1 MSNKVFK
8 ILFGILVILAISLL
22 TYYHET
28 DKTSFNNDLFFWALL
43 FGAVAALIDGSLGM
57 AYGVT
62 GTAFL
67 LGYGISP
74 VKAVAYIHIAEIF
87 VSGSTG
93 LNHWKIGNVD
103 TKLFKKLL
111 IPGIIGAILG
121 ALIIAKVKIP
131 YLSIVIS
138 IYLLFMGIFLIA
150 KAYSK
155 IKLQLKQKISV
166 VIPLAVTGGFVDGA
180 GGGGWGPVV
189 TTSLLGGKM
198 EPKKVIGTVNASE
211 FFINLAS
218 AVSLLFLVK
227 VTDWEALAG
236 LIIGGFL
243 VAPYAARVTSKMSE
257 KMILTIVGCLITIL
271 SIRKIY
277 IFFLN

>member
-1 MSNKVFK
+1 MNNKVFK
-8 ILFGILVILAISLL
+8 ILFGILVISAISLL
-22 TYYHET
+22 SYYHET

-87 VSGSTG
+87 VSGSSG
-93 LNHWKIGNVD
+93 LNHWKIGNID

-131 YLSIVIS
+131 YLSIIIS

-155 IKLQLKQKISV
+155 IKLQFKQNNSV

-243 VAPYAARVTSKMSE
+243 VAPYAARVTSKMSV
-257 KMILTIVGCLITIL
+257 KMILTFVGVLITVISL
-271 SIRKIY
+271 RKIFN
-277 IFFLN
+277 FFI

>member
-8 ILFGILVILAISLL
+8 ILFGILVILATSLL
-22 TYYHET
+22 TYYYET
-28 DKTSFNNDLFFWALL
+28 DKTSFNSDLFFWALL

-74 VKAVAYIHIAEIF
+74 VKAVAYVHIAEIF

-93 LNHWKIGNVD
+93 LNHWKIGNID

-131 YLSIVIS
+131 YLSIIIS

-155 IKLQLKQKISV
+155 IKLQFKQKNSV

-243 VAPYAARVTSKMSE
+243 VAPYAARVTSKMSV
-257 KMILTIVGCLITIL
+257 KMILTFVGLLITIISL
-271 SIRKIY
+271 KKIFN
-277 IFFLN
+277 FFI

>member
-1 MSNKVFK
+1 MSNKVFR
-8 ILFGILVILAISLL
+8 ILFSLLVVSAIAML
-22 TYYHET
+22 TYYRET
-28 DKTSFNNDLFFWALL
+28 DATPFNSDLFFWALL
-43 FGAVAALIDGSLGM
+43 FGSIAAFIDGSLGM

-74 VKAVAYIHIAEIF
+74 IKAVAYIHIAEIF
-87 VSGSTG
+87 VSGSSG

-121 ALIIAKVKIP
+121 ALVITKVKIP

-138 IYLLFMGIFLIA
+138 IYLLIMGIFLIT
-150 KAYSK
+150 KAYAK
-155 IKLQLKQKISV
+155 IKLQVKQKNSV
-166 VIPLAVTGGFVDGA
+166 VIPLALTGGFVDGA

-189 TTSLLGGKM
+189 ATSLLGGKM
-198 EPKKVIGTVNASE
+198 MPRKVIGTVNASE

-218 AVSLLFLVK
+218 ATAFLFLVK

-243 VAPYAARVTSKMSE
+243 ITPYAAKATSRMSV
-257 KMILTIVGCLITIL
+257 KMILTVVGCLITAL
-271 SIRKIY
+271 SVRKIY
-277 IFFLN
+277 IFFF

>member
-1 MSNKVFK
+1 MNNKVFK
-8 ILFGILVILAISLL
+8 ILFGVLVISAISLL

-87 VSGSTG
+87 VSGSSG
-93 LNHWKIGNVD
+93 LNHWKIGNID

-155 IKLQLKQKISV
+155 IKLQFKQKNSV

-243 VAPYAARVTSKMSE
+243 VAPYAARVTSKMSV
-257 KMILTIVGCLITIL
+257 KMILTFVGVLITVISL
-271 SIRKIY
+271 RKIFN
-277 IFFLN
+277 FFI

>member
-1 MSNKVFK
+1 MNNKVFK
-8 ILFGILVILAISLL
+8 ILFGILVISAISLL

-87 VSGSTG
+87 VSGSSG
-93 LNHWKIGNVD
+93 LNHWKIGNID

-155 IKLQLKQKISV
+155 IKLQFKQKNSV

-243 VAPYAARVTSKMSE
+243 VAPYAARVTSKMSM
-257 KMILTIVGCLITIL
+257 KMILTFVGVLITVISL
-271 SIRKIY
+271 RKIFN
-277 IFFLN
+277 FFI

>member
-1 MSNKVFK
+1 MSNKVFR
-8 ILFGILVILAISLL
+8 ILFGLLVISAIAMLG
-22 TYYHET
+22 YYRGT
-28 DKTSFNNDLFFWALL
+28 DVTPFNSDLFFWALL
-43 FGAVAALIDGSLGM
+43 FGSIAALIDGSLGM

-74 VKAVAYIHIAEIF
+74 IKAVAYVHIAEIF
-87 VSGSTG
+87 VSGSSG
-93 LNHWKIGNVD
+93 LNHWRIGNVD

-111 IPGIIGAILG
+111 MPGIIGAVLG
-121 ALIIAKVKIP
+121 ALIITKIKIP

-150 KAYSK
+150 KAYAK
-155 IKLQLKQKISV
+155 IKLQFKQKNSV

-198 EPKKVIGTVNASE
+198 MPKKVIGTVNASE

-218 AVSLLFLVK
+218 ATAFLFLVK

-243 VAPYAARVTSKMSE
+243 ITPYAAKATSRMSV
-257 KMILTIVGCLITIL
+257 KMILTVVGCLITAL
-271 SIRKIY
+271 SIRKLY
-277 IFFLN
+277 IFFF

>member
-1 MSNKVFK
+1 MNNKVFK
-8 ILFGILVILAISLL
+8 ILFGILVISAISLL

-87 VSGSTG
+87 VSGSSG
-93 LNHWKIGNVD
+93 LNHWKIGNID

-121 ALIIAKVKIP
+121 ALIIAKVKIS

-155 IKLQLKQKISV
+155 IKLQFKQKNSV

-243 VAPYAARVTSKMSE
+243 VAPYAARVTSKMSV
-257 KMILTIVGCLITIL
+257 KMILTFVGVLITVISL
-271 SIRKIY
+271 RKIFN
-277 IFFLN
+277 FFI

>member
-1 MSNKVFK
+1 MNNKVFK
-8 ILFGILVILAISLL
+8 ILFGILVISAISLL

-87 VSGSTG
+87 VSGSSG
-93 LNHWKIGNVD
+93 LNHWKIGNID

-155 IKLQLKQKISV
+155 IKLQFKQKNSV

-243 VAPYAARVTSKMSE
+243 VAPYAARVTSKMSV
-257 KMILTIVGCLITIL
+257 KMILIFVGVLITVISL
-271 SIRKIY
+271 RKIFN
-277 IFFLN
+277 FFI

>member
-1 MSNKVFK
+1 MSNRVFR
-8 ILFGILVILAISLL
+8 ILFGLLVVSAIAMLS
-22 TYYHET
+22 YYRGT
-28 DKTSFNNDLFFWALL
+28 DVTPFNSDLFFWALL
-43 FGAVAALIDGSLGM
+43 FGSIAALIDGSLGM

-74 VKAVAYIHIAEIF
+74 IKAVAYIHIAEIF
-87 VSGSTG
+87 VSGSSG

-121 ALIIAKVKIP
+121 ALVITKVKIS

-150 KAYSK
+150 KAYAK
-155 IKLQLKQKISV
+155 IKLQIKQKNSV
-166 VIPLAVTGGFVDGA
+166 VLPLAVTGGFVDGA

-189 TTSLLGGKM
+189 ATSLLGGKM
-198 EPKKVIGTVNASE
+198 MPRKVIGTVNASE

-218 AVSLLFLVK
+218 ATTFLFLVK
-227 VTDWEALAG
+227 ITDWEALAG

-243 VAPYAARVTSKMSE
+243 ITPYAAKATSRMSV
-257 KMILTIVGCLITIL
+257 KMILTVVGCLITAL
-271 SIRKIY
+271 SVRKIY
-277 IFFLN
+277 IFFF

>member
-1 MSNKVFK
+1 MSNKVFQ
-8 ILFGILVILAISLL
+8 ILFGLLVVSAIAML
-22 TYYHET
+22 TYYRET
-28 DKTSFNNDLFFWALL
+28 DATPFNSDLFFWALL
-43 FGAVAALIDGSLGM
+43 FGSIAAFIDGSLGM

-62 GTAFL
+62 GAAFL

-74 VKAVAYIHIAEIF
+74 IKAVAYIHIAEIF
-87 VSGSTG
+87 VSGSSG

-121 ALIIAKVKIP
+121 ALVITKVKIP

-138 IYLLFMGIFLIA
+138 IYLLIMGIFLIT
-150 KAYSK
+150 KAYAK
-155 IKLQLKQKISV
+155 IKLQVKQKNSV
-166 VIPLAVTGGFVDGA
+166 VIPLAVTGGFIDGA

-198 EPKKVIGTVNASE
+198 MPRKVIGTVNASE

-218 AVSLLFLVK
+218 ATAFLFLVK

-243 VAPYAARVTSKMSE
+243 ITPYAAKATSRMSV
-257 KMILTIVGCLITIL
+257 KRILTVVGCLITAL
-271 SIRKIY
+271 SVRKIY
-277 IFFLN
+277 IFFF

>member
-8 ILFGILVILAISLL
+8 ILFGILVISAVSLL

-28 DKTSFNNDLFFWALL
+28 DKSSFNNDLFFWALL
-43 FGAVAALIDGSLGM
+43 FGALAALIDGSLGM

-87 VSGSTG
+87 VSGSSG
-93 LNHWKIGNVD
+93 LNHWKIGNVNI
-103 TKLFKKLL
+103 KLFKKLL
-111 IPGIIGAILG
+111 LPGIIGATLG
-121 ALIIAKVKIP
+121 ALIIAKVEIP
-131 YLSIVIS
+131 YLSIIIS
-138 IYLLFMGIFLIA
+138 VYLLIMGIFLII

-155 IKLQLKQKISV
+155 IKLQFKQKNSV

-189 TTSLLGGKM
+189 TTSLLGSKM

-218 AVSLLFLVK
+218 AISLLLLVK

-243 VAPYAARVTSKMSE
+243 VAPYAARVTSKMSI
-257 KMILTIVGCLITIL
+257 KIILTFVGVLIIVISL
-271 SIRKIY
+271 RKIFN
-277 IFFLN
+277 FFI

>member
-1 MSNKVFK
+1 MSNKVFR
-8 ILFGILVILAISLL
+8 ILFGLLVISAIAMLG
-22 TYYHET
+22 YYRGT
-28 DKTSFNNDLFFWALL
+28 DVTAFNSDLFFWALL
-43 FGAVAALIDGSLGM
+43 FGSIAAFIDGSLGM

-74 VKAVAYIHIAEIF
+74 IKAVAYIHIAEIF
-87 VSGSTG
+87 VSGSSG

-121 ALIIAKVKIP
+121 ALVITKVKIP

-138 IYLLFMGIFLIA
+138 IYLLIMGIFLIT
-150 KAYSK
+150 KAYAK
-155 IKLQLKQKISV
+155 IKLQVKQKNSV

-189 TTSLLGGKM
+189 ATSLLGGKM
-198 EPKKVIGTVNASE
+198 MPRKVIGTVNASE

-218 AVSLLFLVK
+218 ATAFLFLVK

-243 VAPYAARVTSKMSE
+243 ITPYAAKATSRLSV
-257 KMILTIVGCLITIL
+257 KMILTVVGCLITAL
-271 SIRKIY
+271 SVRKIY
-277 IFFLN
+277 IFFF

>member
-1 MSNKVFK
+1 M
-8 ILFGILVILAISLL
+8 L
-22 TYYHET
+22 TYYRGIDAT
-28 DKTSFNNDLFFWALL
+28 PFNSDLFFWALL
-43 FGAVAALIDGSLGM
+43 FGSVAALIDGSLGM

-62 GTAFL
+62 GVAFL

-87 VSGSTG
+87 VSGSSG

-111 IPGIIGAILG
+111 IPGIIGSILG
-121 ALIIAKVKIP
+121 ALIITKVKIP

-150 KAYSK
+150 KAYTK
-155 IKLQLKQKISV
+155 IKLQFKQKSTIV
-166 VIPLAVTGGFVDGA
+166 VPLAVTGGFVDGA
-180 GGGGWGPVV
+180 AGGGWGPVV

-198 EPKKVIGTVNASE
+198 LPKKVIGTVNASE

-218 AVSLLFLVK
+218 ATTLLFLVK
-227 VTDWEALAG
+227 ITDWEALAG

-243 VAPYAARVTSKMSE
+243 MAPYAAKATSKMSV
-257 KMILTIVGCLITIL
+257 KMILTVVGCLIIIL
-271 SIRKIY
+271 SIRKI
-277 IFFLN
+277 IPLFI

>member
-1 MSNKVFK
+1 MSNKVFR
-8 ILFGILVILAISLL
+8 ILFGLLVISAIAMLG
-22 TYYHET
+22 YYRGT
-28 DKTSFNNDLFFWALL
+28 DVTPFNSDLFFWALL
-43 FGAVAALIDGSLGM
+43 FGSIAALIDGSLGM

-74 VKAVAYIHIAEIF
+74 IKAVAYIHIAEIF
-87 VSGSTG
+87 VSGSSG

-121 ALIIAKVKIP
+121 ALVITKVKIP

-138 IYLLFMGIFLIA
+138 IYLLIMGIFLIT
-150 KAYSK
+150 KAYAK
-155 IKLQLKQKISV
+155 IKLQVNQKNSV

-189 TTSLLGGKM
+189 ATSLLGGKM
-198 EPKKVIGTVNASE
+198 MPRKVIGTVNASE

-218 AVSLLFLVK
+218 ATAFLFLVK

-243 VAPYAARVTSKMSE
+243 ITPYAAKATSRMSV
-257 KMILTIVGCLITIL
+257 KMILTVVGCLITAL
-271 SIRKIY
+271 SVRKIY
-277 IFFLN
+277 IFFF

>member
-8 ILFGILVILAISLL
+8 ILFGILVISAISLL

-87 VSGSTG
+87 VTGSSG
-93 LNHWKIGNVD
+93 LNHWKIGNID

-155 IKLQLKQKISV
+155 IKLQFKQKNSV

-243 VAPYAARVTSKMSE
+243 VAPYAARVTSKMSV
-257 KMILTIVGCLITIL
+257 KMILTFVGVLITVISL
-271 SIRKIY
+271 RKIFN
-277 IFFLN
+277 FFI

>member
-1 MSNKVFK
+1 MNNKVFK
-8 ILFGILVILAISLL
+8 ILFGILVISAISLL

-87 VSGSTG
+87 VSGSSG
-93 LNHWKIGNVD
+93 LNHWKIGNID

-131 YLSIVIS
+131 YLSIIIS

-155 IKLQLKQKISV
+155 IKLQFKQKNSV

-243 VAPYAARVTSKMSE
+243 VAPYAARVTSKMSV
-257 KMILTIVGCLITIL
+257 KMILTFVGVLITVISL
-271 SIRKIY
+271 RKIFN
-277 IFFLN
+277 FFI

>member
-1 MSNKVFK
+1 MNNKVFK
-8 ILFGILVILAISLL
+8 ILFGILVISAVSLL

-87 VSGSTG
+87 VSGSSG
-93 LNHWKIGNVD
+93 LNHWKIGNID

-155 IKLQLKQKISV
+155 IKLQFKQKNSV

-243 VAPYAARVTSKMSE
+243 VAPYAARVTSKMSV
-257 KMILTIVGCLITIL
+257 KMILTFVGVLITVISL
-271 SIRKIY
+271 RKIFN
-277 IFFLN
+277 FFI

>member
-8 ILFGILVILAISLL
+8 ILFGILVISAVSLL

-28 DKTSFNNDLFFWALL
+28 DKSSFNNDLFFWALL
-43 FGAVAALIDGSLGM
+43 FGALAALIDGSLGM

-67 LGYGISP
+67 IGYGISP

-87 VSGSTG
+87 VSGSSG
-93 LNHWKIGNVD
+93 LNHWKIGNVNI
-103 TKLFKKLL
+103 KLFKKLL
-111 IPGIIGAILG
+111 LPGIIGATLG
-121 ALIIAKVKIP
+121 ALIIAKVEIP
-131 YLSIVIS
+131 YLSIIIS
-138 IYLLFMGIFLIA
+138 VYLLIMGIFLII

-155 IKLQLKQKISV
+155 IKLQFKQKNSV

-189 TTSLLGGKM
+189 TTSLLGSKM

-218 AVSLLFLVK
+218 AISLLLLVK

-243 VAPYAARVTSKMSE
+243 VAPYAARVTSKMSI
-257 KMILTIVGCLITIL
+257 KIILTFVGVLIIVISL
-271 SIRKIY
+271 RKIFN
-277 IFFLN
+277 FFI

>member
-1 MSNKVFK
+1 MNNKVFK
-8 ILFGILVILAISLL
+8 ILFGILVISAVSLL

-87 VSGSTG
+87 VSGSSG
-93 LNHWKIGNVD
+93 LNHWKIGNID

-131 YLSIVIS
+131 YLSIIIS
-138 IYLLFMGIFLIA
+138 IYLLFMGIFLVA

-155 IKLQLKQKISV
+155 IKLQFKQNNSV

-243 VAPYAARVTSKMSE
+243 VAPYAARVTSKMSV
-257 KMILTIVGCLITIL
+257 KMILTFVGVLITVISL
-271 SIRKIY
+271 RKIFN
-277 IFFLN
+277 FFI

>member
-1 MSNKVFK
+1 MSNKVFR
-8 ILFGILVILAISLL
+8 ILFGLLVVSAIAML
-22 TYYHET
+22 TYYRET
-28 DKTSFNNDLFFWALL
+28 DATPFNSDLFFWALL
-43 FGAVAALIDGSLGM
+43 FGSIAAFIDGSLGM

-74 VKAVAYIHIAEIF
+74 IKAVAYIHIAEIF
-87 VSGSTG
+87 VSGSSG

-121 ALIIAKVKIP
+121 ALVITKVKIP

-138 IYLLFMGIFLIA
+138 IYLLIMGIFLIT
-150 KAYSK
+150 KAYAK
-155 IKLQLKQKISV
+155 IKLQVKQKNSV

-189 TTSLLGGKM
+189 ATSLLGGKM
-198 EPKKVIGTVNASE
+198 MPRKVIGTVNASE

-218 AVSLLFLVK
+218 ATAFLFLVK

-243 VAPYAARVTSKMSE
+243 ITPYAAKATSRMSV
-257 KMILTIVGCLITIL
+257 KMILTVVGCLITAL
-271 SIRKIY
+271 SIRKLY
-277 IFFLN
+277 IFFF

>member
-1 MSNKVFK
+1 MSNKVFR
-8 ILFGILVILAISLL
+8 ILFGLLVISAIAMLG
-22 TYYHET
+22 YYRGT
-28 DKTSFNNDLFFWALL
+28 DVTPFNSDLFFWALL
-43 FGAVAALIDGSLGM
+43 FGSIAALIDGSLGM

-74 VKAVAYIHIAEIF
+74 IKAVAYIHIAEIF
-87 VSGSTG
+87 VSGSSG

-121 ALIIAKVKIP
+121 ALVITKVKIS

-150 KAYSK
+150 KAYAK
-155 IKLQLKQKISV
+155 IKLQIKQKNSV
-166 VIPLAVTGGFVDGA
+166 VLPLAVTGGFVDGA

-189 TTSLLGGKM
+189 ATSLLGGKM
-198 EPKKVIGTVNASE
+198 MPRKVIGTVNASE

-218 AVSLLFLVK
+218 ATAFLFLVK

-243 VAPYAARVTSKMSE
+243 ITPYAAKATSRMSV
-257 KMILTIVGCLITIL
+257 KMILTVVGCLITAL
-271 SIRKIY
+271 SVRKIY
-277 IFFLN
+277 IFFF

>member
-1 MSNKVFK
+1 MSNRVFR
-8 ILFGILVILAISLL
+8 ILFGLLVFSAVAML
-22 TYYHET
+22 TYYRET
-28 DKTSFNNDLFFWALL
+28 DVTPFNSDLFFWALL
-43 FGAVAALIDGSLGM
+43 FGSIAAFIDGSLGM

-74 VKAVAYIHIAEIF
+74 IKAVAYIHIAEIF
-87 VSGSTG
+87 VSGSSG

-121 ALIIAKVKIP
+121 ALVITKVKIS

-150 KAYSK
+150 KAYAK
-155 IKLQLKQKISV
+155 IKLQIKQKNSV
-166 VIPLAVTGGFVDGA
+166 VLPLAVTGGFVDGA

-189 TTSLLGGKM
+189 ATSLLGGKM
-198 EPKKVIGTVNASE
+198 MPRKVIGTVNASE

-218 AVSLLFLVK
+218 ATTFLFLVK
-227 VTDWEALAG
+227 ITDWEALAG

-243 VAPYAARVTSKMSE
+243 ITPYAAKATSRMSV
-257 KMILTIVGCLITIL
+257 KMILTVVGCLITAL
-271 SIRKIY
+271 SVRKIY
-277 IFFLN
+277 IFFF

>member
-1 MSNKVFK
+1 MSNKVFR
-8 ILFGILVILAISLL
+8 ILFGLLVVSAIAMLG
-22 TYYHET
+22 YYRGT
-28 DKTSFNNDLFFWALL
+28 DVTPFNSDLFFWALL
-43 FGAVAALIDGSLGM
+43 FGSIAALIDGSLGM

-74 VKAVAYIHIAEIF
+74 IKAVAYIHIAEIF
-87 VSGSTG
+87 VSGSSG
-93 LNHWKIGNVD
+93 LNHWRIGNVD

-111 IPGIIGAILG
+111 IPGIIGAVLG
-121 ALIIAKVKIP
+121 ALIITKIKIP

-150 KAYSK
+150 KAYAK
-155 IKLQLKQKISV
+155 IKLQFKQKNSV
-166 VIPLAVTGGFVDGA
+166 VIPLAITGGFVDGA

-198 EPKKVIGTVNASE
+198 MPKKVIGTVNASE

-218 AVSLLFLVK
+218 ATAFLFLVK

-243 VAPYAARVTSKMSE
+243 ITPYAAKATSRMSV
-257 KMILTIVGCLITIL
+257 KMILTVVGCLITAL
-271 SIRKIY
+271 SVRKIY
-277 IFFLN
+277 IFFF

>member
-1 MSNKVFK
+1 MNNKVFK
-8 ILFGILVILAISLL
+8 ILFGILVISAISLL

-87 VSGSTG
+87 VSGSSG
-93 LNHWKIGNVD
+93 LNHWKIGNID

-155 IKLQLKQKISV
+155 IKLQFKQKNSV

-243 VAPYAARVTSKMSE
+243 VAPYAARVTSKMSV
-257 KMILTIVGCLITIL
+257 KMILTFVGVLITVISL
-271 SIRKIY
+271 RKIFN
-277 IFFLN
+277 FFI

>member
-1 MSNKVFK
+1 MNNKVFK
-8 ILFGILVILAISLL
+8 ILFGILVISAISLL

-155 IKLQLKQKISV
+155 IKLQFKQKNSTI
-166 VIPLAVTGGFVDGA
+166 IPLAVTGGFVDGA

-243 VAPYAARVTSKMSE
+243 VAPYAARVTSKMSV
-257 KMILTIVGCLITIL
+257 KMILTFVGVLITVISL
-271 SIRKIY
+271 RKIFN
-277 IFFLN
+277 FFI

>member
-1 MSNKVFK
+1 MSNKVFR
-8 ILFGILVILAISLL
+8 ILFGLLVVSAIAML
-22 TYYHET
+22 TYYRET
-28 DKTSFNNDLFFWALL
+28 DATPFNSDLFFWALL
-43 FGAVAALIDGSLGM
+43 FGSIAAFIDGGLGM

-74 VKAVAYIHIAEIF
+74 IKAVAYIHIAEIF
-87 VSGSTG
+87 VSGSSG

-121 ALIIAKVKIP
+121 ALVITKVKIP

-138 IYLLFMGIFLIA
+138 IYLLIMGIFLIT
-150 KAYSK
+150 KAYAK
-155 IKLQLKQKISV
+155 IKLQVKQKNSV

-189 TTSLLGGKM
+189 ATSLLGGKM
-198 EPKKVIGTVNASE
+198 MPRKVIGTVNASE

-218 AVSLLFLVK
+218 ATAFLFLVK

-243 VAPYAARVTSKMSE
+243 ITPYAAKATSRMSV
-257 KMILTIVGCLITIL
+257 KMILTIVGCLITAL
-271 SIRKIY
+271 SVRKIY
-277 IFFLN
+277 IFFF

>member
-1 MSNKVFK
+1 MNNKVFK
-8 ILFGILVILAISLL
+8 ILFGILVISAISLL

-87 VSGSTG
+87 VSGSSG
-93 LNHWKIGNVD
+93 LNHWKIGNID

-155 IKLQLKQKISV
+155 IKLQFKQKNSV

-243 VAPYAARVTSKMSE
+243 VTPYAARVTSKMSV
-257 KMILTIVGCLITIL
+257 KMILTFVGVLITVISL
-271 SIRKIY
+271 RKIFN
-277 IFFLN
+277 FFI

>member
-1 MSNKVFK
+1 MNNKVFK
-8 ILFGILVILAISLL
+8 ILFGILVISAIYLL

-87 VSGSTG
+87 VSGSSG
-93 LNHWKIGNVD
+93 LNHWKIGNID

-155 IKLQLKQKISV
+155 IKLQFKQKNSV

-243 VAPYAARVTSKMSE
+243 VAPYAARVTSKMSV
-257 KMILTIVGCLITIL
+257 KMILTFVGVLITVISL
-271 SIRKIY
+271 RKIFN
-277 IFFLN
+277 FFI

>member
-1 MSNKVFK
+1 MSNKVFR
-8 ILFGILVILAISLL
+8 ILFGLLVVSAIAML
-22 TYYHET
+22 TYYRET
-28 DKTSFNNDLFFWALL
+28 DATPFNSDLFFWALL
-43 FGAVAALIDGSLGM
+43 FGSIAAFIDGSLGM

-74 VKAVAYIHIAEIF
+74 IKAVAYIHIAEIF
-87 VSGSTG
+87 VSGSSG

-111 IPGIIGAILG
+111 IPGIVGAILG
-121 ALIIAKVKIP
+121 ALVITKVKIP

-138 IYLLFMGIFLIA
+138 IYLLIMGIFLIT
-150 KAYSK
+150 KAYAK
-155 IKLQLKQKISV
+155 IKLQVKQKNSV

-189 TTSLLGGKM
+189 ATSLLGGKM
-198 EPKKVIGTVNASE
+198 MPRKVIGTVNASE

-218 AVSLLFLVK
+218 ATAFLFLVK

-243 VAPYAARVTSKMSE
+243 ITPYAAKATSRMSV
-257 KMILTIVGCLITIL
+257 KMILTVVGCLITAL
-271 SIRKIY
+271 SVRKIY
-277 IFFLN
+277 IFFF

>member
-1 MSNKVFK
+1 M
-8 ILFGILVILAISLL
+8 L
-22 TYYHET
+22 TYYRET
-28 DKTSFNNDLFFWALL
+28 DVTPFNSDLFFWALL
-43 FGAVAALIDGSLGM
+43 FGSIAAFIDGSLGM

-74 VKAVAYIHIAEIF
+74 IKAVAYIHIAEIF
-87 VSGSTG
+87 VSGSSG

-121 ALIIAKVKIP
+121 ALVITKVKIS

-150 KAYSK
+150 KAYAK
-155 IKLQLKQKISV
+155 IKLQIKQKNSV
-166 VIPLAVTGGFVDGA
+166 VLPLAVTGGFVDGA

-189 TTSLLGGKM
+189 ATSLLGGKM
-198 EPKKVIGTVNASE
+198 MPRKVIGTVNASE

-218 AVSLLFLVK
+218 ATTFLFLVK
-227 VTDWEALAG
+227 ITDWEALAG

-243 VAPYAARVTSKMSE
+243 ITPYAAKATSRMSV
-257 KMILTIVGCLITIL
+257 KMILTVVGCLITAL
-271 SIRKIY
+271 SVRKIY
-277 IFFLN
+277 IFFF

>member
-1 MSNKVFK
+1 MSNRVFR
-8 ILFGILVILAISLL
+8 ILFGLLVISAIAMLG
-22 TYYHET
+22 YYRGT
-28 DKTSFNNDLFFWALL
+28 DVTPFNSDLFFWALL
-43 FGAVAALIDGSLGM
+43 FGSIAALIDGSLGM

-74 VKAVAYIHIAEIF
+74 IKAVAYIHIAEIF
-87 VSGSTG
+87 VAGSSG
-93 LNHWKIGNVD
+93 LNHWRIGNVD

-121 ALIIAKVKIP
+121 ALIITKIKIP

-150 KAYSK
+150 KAYAK
-155 IKLQLKQKISV
+155 IKLQFKQKNSV

-198 EPKKVIGTVNASE
+198 MPKKVIGTVNASE

-218 AVSLLFLVK
+218 ATAFLFLVK

-243 VAPYAARVTSKMSE
+243 ITPYAAKATSRMSV
-257 KMILTIVGCLITIL
+257 KMILTVVGCLITAL
-271 SIRKIY
+271 SIRKLY
-277 IFFLN
+277 IFFF